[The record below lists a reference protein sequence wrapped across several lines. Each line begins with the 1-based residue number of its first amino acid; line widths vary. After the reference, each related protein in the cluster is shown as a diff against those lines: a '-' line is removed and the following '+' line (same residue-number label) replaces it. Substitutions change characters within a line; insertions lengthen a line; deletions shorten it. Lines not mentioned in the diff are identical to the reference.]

1 MIKVSDEIKRT
12 IKTSSDQNNLCPF
25 LFLTFLINLTHYHF
39 IIVCVEDKQ
48 KDKGERR
55 NPKTIKHKQFSSH
68 GSIEN
73 PGKSRIK

>member
-1 MIKVSDEIKRT
+1 MIKVSDEIKRK

-48 KDKGERR
+48 KDKGEGP
-55 NPKTIKHKQFSSH
+55 NPKTIKQFCSH

-73 PGKSRIK
+73 SGKSRTK

>member
-1 MIKVSDEIKRT
+1 MIKVSDDIKRK

-25 LFLTFLINLTHYHF
+25 LINLTHHHF

-48 KDKGERR
+48 KDKGEGP
-55 NPKTIKHKQFSSH
+55 NPKTIKQFCSH

-73 PGKSRIK
+73 SGKSRTK